1 MSGHGAGAEAVFVA
15 VNITPDFCKV
25 HKRVVP
31 YDIWRDLSHEKQD
44 YASTV
49 HGRGKK
55 LLKIGS
61 VVQGVVGDAGKGI
74 ISGVSLHDGNVFAIE
89 GSATIHVEG
98 KPLCR
103 HGDVVLMNVK

>member
-1 MSGHGAGAEAVFVA
+1 MSGHGADAESVFVA
-15 VNITPDFCKV
+15 INVTPDFCKV
-25 HKRVVP
+25 HKHVVP
-31 YDIWRDLSHEKQD
+31 YDIWRDLSHEKEN

-49 HGRGKK
+49 HGRGHKV
-55 LLKIGS
+55 LKVGS

-74 ISGVSLHDGNVFAIE
+74 ISGVSQGHGNVRTIE

-103 HGDVVLMNVK
+103 HGDVVLMNIK